1 EAKLVESAS
10 PDAPYRRELSWR
22 EFDRQANRFAISN
35 LKAAFGREKQ
45 YWDALKKI
53 RDQLKLT
60 EGYKVGHVCPAIE
73 GLINYISDVLGE

>member
-1 EAKLVESAS
+1 MIIDDSNGNIIGDS
-10 PDAPYRRELSWR
+10 SMSGGDC
-22 EFDRQANRFAISN
+22 ISN
-35 LKAAFGREKQ
+35 LKAAFNREKK
-45 YWDALKKI
+45 YRDALEKI